1 MRPLLIIIPFILTI
15 QSSGQKASFKEIELR
30 PNSKY
35 YTTKEATIKFPIVQ
49 TGNSKIDII
58 INSQIKEGVFLPDN
72 GNQSLQSVLNE
83 NIKEYGLINSSYQV
97 TYNSSGFLSLSIYTE
112 GCGAYCS
119 SSNSYFNFDLLT
131 GKKISIYDVI
141 LKDRIDSF
149 KNIVQS
155 DKIYSLTK
163 FKLEEKN
170 SFLNNQIDS
179 ATYDWVISQIDDNCI
194 NQFSIEHF
202 SISSNS
208 VEIIDPCEFPHAI
221 QSQEP
226 MIELKYTYNSIAKF
240 LSPKFKKIL
249 K

>member
-1 MRPLLIIIPFILTI
+1 MRPFLILFIFSAI
-15 QSSGQKASFKEIELR
+15 QSSGQKASFKEIKLR

-35 YTTKEATIKFPIVQ
+35 YNAQKTTIIFPIVA
-49 TGNSKIDII
+49 TKNPKIDAL
-58 INSQIKEGVFLPDN
+58 INSQIKEDLFQLDN
-72 GNQSLQSVLNE
+72 GNQSLKSALNE
-83 NIKEYGLINSSYQV
+83 HINEYGLINLSYQV

-131 GKKISIYDVI
+131 GKEVSIYDMF
-141 LKDRIDSF
+141 LKDKIDSF

-155 DKIYSLTK
+155 DKINLLTK
-163 FKLEEKN
+163 YKIEEKDFLLN
-170 SFLNNQIDS
+170 SQIDS
-179 ATYDWVISQIDDNCI
+179 ATYDWVISQVDDNCI
-194 NQFSIEHF
+194 NQFSIERF

-208 VEIIDPCEFPHAI
+208 IQIIDPCEFPHAI

-226 MIELKYTYNSIAKF
+226 LIELKYPYNSIAKF
-240 LSPKFKKIL
+240 LAPKFKKIL